1 MRMNA
6 VLSNPKHPEYG
17 QYTVPLPIPSDQYD
31 GLIEAL
37 NAMGMGDPLARD
49 CQMDEIFGEY
59 PILKRLEGKPV
70 NIDELDYLAKRLDS
84 FCCALE
90 GAQFQ
95 GAAVS
100 YDYSDMADLINLT
113 FSCQQVTV
121 ITDFSDLE
129 QVGREHYMVLN
140 GGCASKE
147 ELDNLDGYETA
158 LLLIDEGDGV
168 VTPYGVVYDNGMCL
182 SQVYDGRHFP
192 QYFYEPPLLTLTVQ
206 ESKGAPQT
214 WLYLPAPDLQIKRSL
229 IRAGIVDPAD
239 MELSFQASEFPDAVD
254 CVLDMKSES
263 LEELNKLCRSIQRL
277 STNEIKKLGAVVE
290 YAQPETA
297 AQVRQLAENLDQF
310 DYYTLDGIKSKT
322 VGDGQHGTARWA
334 TKQEIRQTY
343 AHIPFEPELWR
354 KGEHLPEKQG
364 LILGCEG
371 PKNHVTA
378 LVDTD
383 DIHAM
388 VTAASGAG
396 KTAFFLYPNIE
407 YALASGMSFLCT
419 DTKGDLYR
427 NYAGIAKDFY
437 GYQIAVL
444 DLRNPTRSDGNNL
457 LHLINKYMD
466 IYKANPNDLAAKAKA
481 EKYSK
486 ILAKTLINTSGGDS
500 AQYGQNAFFY
510 DSAEG
515 LLTAMFLL
523 VAEYLPTED
532 ENGNPVEKRHI
543 VSVFKLVQEL
553 LAPSKVKGKNQ
564 FQILLEK
571 LPPNHKARWFAGSAL
586 NTAEQAMAS
595 VISTVLSRLN
605 AFLDSEMEQI
615 LCFDTAI
622 DAEKFCNEKSAIFI
636 VLPEEDQTKY
646 FMVSLILQNLY
657 REILTVADENGGRLK
672 NRVVF
677 FADEL
682 GTCPPIQSLELM
694 FSASRS
700 RGLML
705 VPIVQSITGQLKKNY
720 GAEGAEVIVD
730 NCQVNLYGGFA
741 PASQTAV
748 ELSKA
753 LGSRTVMSGS
763 ISRGKNDP
771 SQSLQMIERPLM
783 TPDELKSM
791 PKGSFIVA
799 KTGVHPM
806 KVKLR
811 LFLDWGI
818 RFGEPYEVPE
828 KAQRAVAY
836 ADKQELE
843 ESIIRRHYGTVA
855 EEEPP
860 QDVPAAVGGMNHGMQ
875 AEKNSRK
882 TILRP

>member
-1 MRMNA
+1 MPMS
-6 VLSNPKHPEYG
+6 L
-17 QYTVPLPIPSDQYD
+17 
-31 GLIEAL
+31 L
-37 NAMGMGDPLARD
+37 NQSCGAR
-49 CQMDEIFGEY
+49 
-59 PILKRLEGKPV
+59 
-70 NIDELDYLAKRLDS
+70 
-84 FCCALE
+84 
-90 GAQFQ
+90 
-95 GAAVS
+95 
-100 YDYSDMADLINLT
+100 
-113 FSCQQVTV
+113 
-121 ITDFSDLE
+121 
-129 QVGREHYMVLN
+129 
-140 GGCASKE
+140 
-147 ELDNLDGYETA
+147 
-158 LLLIDEGDGV
+158 
-168 VTPYGVVYDNGMCL
+168 
-182 SQVYDGRHFP
+182 
-192 QYFYEPPLLTLTVQ
+192 
-206 ESKGAPQT
+206 ESICRK
-214 WLYLPAPDLQIKRSL
+214 S
-229 IRAGIVDPAD
+229 RA
-239 MELSFQASEFPDAVD
+239 
-254 CVLDMKSES
+254 
-263 LEELNKLCRSIQRL
+263 
-277 STNEIKKLGAVVE
+277 
-290 YAQPETA
+290 Y
-297 AQVRQLAENLDQF
+297 
-310 DYYTLDGIKSKT
+310 
-322 VGDGQHGTARWA
+322 
-334 TKQEIRQTY
+334 
-343 AHIPFEPELWR
+343 
-354 KGEHLPEKQG
+354 
-364 LILGCEG
+364 
-371 PKNHVTA
+371 
-378 LVDTD
+378 
-383 DIHAM
+383 
-388 VTAASGAG
+388 
-396 KTAFFLYPNIE
+396 
-407 YALASGMSFLCT
+407 
-419 DTKGDLYR
+419 TKGDLFR
-427 NYAGIAKDFY
+427 NYAGIAKDCY

-466 IYKANPNDLAAKAKA
+466 IYKADPKNLAAKAKA

-532 ENGNPVEKRHI
+532 ADGI
-543 VSVFKLVQEL
+543 
-553 LAPSKVKGKNQ
+553 
-564 FQILLEK
+564 
-571 LPPNHKARWFAGSAL
+571 
-586 NTAEQAMAS
+586 
-595 VISTVLSRLN
+595 
-605 AFLDSEMEQI
+605 
-615 LCFDTAI
+615 CFDTAI

-705 VPIVQSITGQLKKNY
+705 VPIVQSITGQLQKNY
-720 GAEGAEVIVD
+720 GKEGSEIIVD

-771 SQSLQMIERPLM
+771 SQSLQMMERPLM

-818 RFGEPYEVPE
+818 RFGMPYEVPE
-828 KAQRAVAY
+828 KAQRFVAY

-843 ESIIRRHYGTVA
+843 ESIIRRHYGTIVMDS
-855 EEEPP
+855 EQP
-860 QDVPAAVGGMNHGMQ
+860 QGGGTSAGGMAQGIQ
-875 AEKNSRK
+875 AAPDSRK
-882 TILRP
+882 TVFRP

>member
-1 MRMNA
+1 M
-6 VLSNPKHPEYG
+6 
-17 QYTVPLPIPSDQYD
+17 
-31 GLIEAL
+31 
-37 NAMGMGDPLARD
+37 
-49 CQMDEIFGEY
+49 
-59 PILKRLEGKPV
+59 
-70 NIDELDYLAKRLDS
+70 RLDGV
-84 FCCALE
+84 E
-90 GAQFQ
+90 HWDHFQ
-95 GAAVS
+95 DETI
-100 YDYSDMADLINLT
+100 YWLDLSDMPEPIQQAARRIDGKAYNDRCFGICVVHDLATNEYAVVTESGTSPEVDRNIFYVDNDGDKHWFQADLP
-113 FSCQQVTV
+113 
-121 ITDFSDLE
+121 D
-129 QVGREHYMVLN
+129 
-140 GGCASKE
+140 
-147 ELDNLDGYETA
+147 
-158 LLLIDEGDGV
+158 
-168 VTPYGVVYDNGMCL
+168 
-182 SQVYDGRHFP
+182 
-192 QYFYEPPLLTLTVQ
+192 TLV
-206 ESKGAPQT
+206 
-214 WLYLPAPDLQIKRSL
+214 
-229 IRAGIVDPAD
+229 
-239 MELSFQASEFPDAVD
+239 
-254 CVLDMKSES
+254 
-263 LEELNKLCRSIQRL
+263 
-277 STNEIKKLGAVVE
+277 
-290 YAQPETA
+290 
-297 AQVRQLAENLDQF
+297 
-310 DYYTLDGIKSKT
+310 
-322 VGDGQHGTARWA
+322 
-334 TKQEIRQTY
+334 
-343 AHIPFEPELWR
+343 
-354 KGEHLPEKQG
+354 
-364 LILGCEG
+364 
-371 PKNHVTA
+371 
-378 LVDTD
+378 
-383 DIHAM
+383 
-388 VTAASGAG
+388 
-396 KTAFFLYPNIE
+396 
-407 YALASGMSFLCT
+407 
-419 DTKGDLYR
+419 TKGDLFR
-427 NYAGIAKDFY
+427 NYAGIARECY
-437 GYQIAVL
+437 GYQTAIL

-466 IYKANPNDLAAKAKA
+466 IYKAEPDNLAAKAKA
-481 EKYSK
+481 EKYAK

-532 ENGNPVEKRHI
+532 EDGNPVEKRHI

-553 LAPSKVKGKNQ
+553 LAPSRIKGKNQ
-564 FQILLEK
+564 FQLLLEK
-571 LPPNHKARWFAGSAL
+571 LPPDHKARWFAGAAL

-622 DAEKFCNEKSAIFI
+622 DAEKFCSEKSAIFI

-705 VPIVQSITGQLKKNY
+705 VPIVQSITGQLQKNY
-720 GAEGAEVIVD
+720 GKEGSEIIVD
-730 NCQVNLYGGFA
+730 NCQVNIFGGFA

-753 LGSRTVMSGS
+753 LGSRTVLSGS

-771 SQSLQMIERPLM
+771 SQSLQMMERPLM

-806 KVKLR
+806 QTRLR

-818 RFGEPYEVPE
+818 QFGKSYEVPE
-828 KAQRAVAY
+828 RAQRAVAY

-843 ESIIRRHYGTVA
+843 EAIIRRHHGTIVLN
-855 EEEPP
+855 EVPP
-860 QDVPAAVGGMNHGMQ
+860 QGTNSNTGGMSQGMQ
-875 AEKNSRK
+875 AVPDSRK
-882 TILRP
+882 TAFRP